1 MKKAVF
7 LDRDGTL
14 IKEKFFIKNPDQ
26 VELEKHTI
34 KALRLLKEK
43 GFLFVVI
50 SNQSG
55 ISRGILS
62 MKDVERVNQRIQ
74 KLLGEENLEIL
85 DFMICPH
92 LPEHNCSCRKP
103 SPGMILKAAEKYTID
118 LSCSYMIGDKCIDVE
133 AGKKA
138 GVAASILVLTG
149 YGRREISRCKADFY
163 ARDLLDAALWINIR
177 S

>member
-1 MKKAVF
+1 VKKAVF

-14 IKEKFFIKNPDQ
+14 IKEKFFIKNPKE

-34 KALRLLKEK
+34 EALSLLKEK

-62 MKDVERVNQRIQ
+62 MKEVERVNHQIQ
-74 KLLGEENLEIL
+74 KLLAKEDIEIL

-92 LPEHNCSCRKP
+92 LPEHNCPCRKP
-103 SPGMILKAAEKYTID
+103 NPGMILNAAEKHKIE
-118 LSCSYMIGDKCIDVE
+118 LSRSYMIGDKCIDVE
-133 AGKKA
+133 AGKRA

-149 YGRREISRCKADFY
+149 YGRQEISRCKTDFY
-163 ARDLLDAALWINIR
+163 ARDLLDAALWINLR